1 MILSFSQCQSS
12 LLERVD
18 NYGILN
24 LDIAWCYLALQS
36 IAELP
41 AAEARLQQC
50 ERSLKRSYGENMER
64 VVALKGSTGKHRM
77 RFYFS
82 IYFFYFFVF
91 VG

>member
-41 AAEARLQQC
+41 AVEARLQQC

-64 VVALKGSTGKHRM
+64 VVALKGSTGMYRIDFYC
-77 RFYFS
+77 RFYCR
-82 IYFFYFFVF
+82 FYIV
-91 VG
+91 